1 MGIRDGESGLGILT
15 VQLLGGLDSAAPT
28 KNCPLEERCRNSAE
42 TGKRRRTGNSATN
55 LSDPSH
61 DHGIKCT
68 YDGAAVLK
76 NGVYTNDRKCG
87 VFFFFFYLS
96 FYDLCASVFWVFSSF
111 FFIKTGDFGGVQL
124 NVD

>member
-87 VFFFFFYLS
+87 VFFFFFTSRFTISVRLS
-96 FYDLCASVFWVFSSF
+96 FGF
-111 FFIKTGDFGGVQL
+111 FLLFFLLRQETLEGF
-124 NVD
+124 N